1 MIEILNVDHFCQ
13 AVPDLEKQ
21 SDFLQKVLGL
31 LPSKISHQTDFDN
44 QVLSI
49 PGNSKLGWELMSP
62 NTNKSFLHRFLDGP
76 RGPGLHHLTMRV
88 QSIEKTNNQ
97 LIELGYEPW
106 GAEGN
111 VVYLHPQKGGQ
122 GFLFQFYESN
132 GEDVWYDT
140 EPFTDNEKNTIGIK
154 SVDHI
159 AHAHKNVSGL
169 VDWYQ
174 KTFGFSPYNGDSDN
188 TSSGEEFKIGLLQLP
203 SKQLK
208 IEIIAPAHPE
218 SFVQKFLNERDTSVH
233 HLTLEVEDWD
243 RAIAALDFHGIRT
256 FGERSNVGAES
267 LWHEAFIHP
276 KETGGV
282 LLQIFWQAK
291 PGLWE

>member
-13 AVPDLEKQ
+13 AVPNLEKQ
-21 SDFLQKVLGL
+21 SNFLQKVLGL
-31 LPSKISHQTDFDN
+31 VPSKISHQPGFDN

-49 PGNSKLGWELMSP
+49 PGSSRLGWELMSP
-62 NTNKSFLHRFLDGP
+62 NADDSFLHRFLDGA

-88 QSIEKTNNQ
+88 TSIRDTKDQ
-97 LIELGYEPW
+97 LLELGYEPW
-106 GAEGN
+106 GVEQN
-111 VVYLHPQKGGQ
+111 VAYLHPQKGGQ
-122 GFLFQFYESN
+122 GFLFQFYEASDEN
-132 GEDVWYDT
+132 VWYDT
-140 EPFTDNEKNTIGIK
+140 EPFADSKKNTIGIK

-159 AHAHKNVSGL
+159 AHAHQNVGEL
-169 VDWYQ
+169 VNWYHS
-174 KTFGFSPYNGDSDN
+174 TFGFSPYTGDSVN

-208 IEIIAPAHPE
+208 IEIIAPAHSE

-233 HLTLEVEDWD
+233 HLTLEVEDWN
-243 RAIAALDFHGIRT
+243 RATAALAFHGIRT
-256 FGERSNVGAES
+256 FGERSNVGTES
-267 LWHEAFIHP
+267 LWNEAFIHP
-276 KETGGV
+276 KETDGV